1 MALIIHLSTCCDQR
15 TFHRGRTLMLWICL
29 VFFSSMR
36 GRRFACVITRSRP
49 EPTSLSKGRSS
60 YYDLLRPSPADCVRH
75 DDKTPNNRAVNPRSH
90 NFLTVRSRSWMERT
104 LIRFMVKICRI
115 RCPSQHSCILNFT
128 KYLST
133 GTDAKIQSFVFIRL
147 SYEIMN
153 CW

>member
-1 MALIIHLSTCCDQR
+1 
-15 TFHRGRTLMLWICL
+15 
-29 VFFSSMR
+29 MR

-75 DDKTPNNRAVNPRSH
+75 DDKSPNNRAVNPRSH

-104 LIRFMVKICRI
+104 LIRFMVKISTCDDQGSFLRKDMDACMSDRCFQCRFH
-115 RCPSQHSCILNFT
+115 CPSQHSCILNFT

-153 CW
+153 C